1 MARFSEAF
9 LDELRARVTLSSLI
23 GRTVKL
29 AKAGR
34 EYKGC
39 CPVHSEKTPSFTV
52 NDEKAFGHCFGCGW
66 HCDAIRFVMDTQGR
80 TFIEAVEELAG
91 EAGMELPAPSP
102 EAARAAERV
111 VGVRAAIEAAQAL
124 YVRALAGSA
133 EAQNWLAARGID
145 RSVADAFE
153 LGWSPP
159 ASDHLERAGIAF
171 DDARDAGLAWHR
183 SAEGGEPARSGCT
196 FHLRVMVPVHDAR
209 GRLIAFGGRSLK
221 PSSMVPKYKN
231 SPDGPLFDKGRTLFN
246 LHRVR
251 ALLIEKARISNLL
264 TQSRGLSP
272 GQTVVVEGYM
282 DAIALH
288 RCGIPAV
295 APMGTAL
302 TEGQLELL
310 WRSDQSPLLLFDG
323 DAAGF
328 AAAQRAAE
336 RALPMLAP
344 GKSLRIGRMP
354 EGIDPDD
361 LVRESVKAGED
372 PAMALAAWLA
382 AHPPVGVVDALFD
395 AVAAAV
401 PRPRNPEVTAAA
413 WAQLEAQALR
423 IGNET
428 FRREVLAHWRGRF
441 DAELSIAPKVRPVLP
456 VISADDEEAA
466 AERLE
471 GEPDTERTIDS
482 ESAEKLRQ
490 LAHYALDRRAQR
502 REIND
507 EIKSVVA
514 MAKALGFTPKVFNAA
529 VRQMEEE
536 PGVRETYEA
545 ELACYRAALGIRGP
559 MTQAML
565 PAIGAEQV
573 MKAAKVAD
581 KRMARTLALLD
592 ARDVAA

>member
-1 MARFSEAF
+1 MSRFTPAF

-29 AKAGR
+29 TKAGR

-66 HCDAIRFVMDTQGR
+66 HCDAIRFLMDTQGR
-80 TFIEAVEELAG
+80 TFVEAVEELAG

-102 EAARAAERV
+102 EAARAAERI
-111 VGVRAAIEAAQAL
+111 VGVRAAIDAAQAL
-124 YVRALAGSA
+124 YARELAGSA

-145 RSVADAFE
+145 RDTAQAFE
-153 LGWSPP
+153 LGWAP
-159 ASDHLERAGIAF
+159 AARHHLRDIGIALG
-171 DDARDAGLAWHR
+171 DAVAAGLAWDR
-183 SAEGGEPARSGCT
+183 EGEQGCT

-209 GRLIAFGGRSLK
+209 GRLIAFGGRSLR
-221 PSSMVPKYKN
+221 PSAMVPKYKN
-231 SPDGPLFDKGRTLFN
+231 SPDGALFDKGRTLFN
-246 LHRVR
+246 LHRLR
-251 ALLIEKARISNLL
+251 ALLQEKARFSNLIL
-264 TQSRGLSP
+264 RTRGLSP

-288 RCGIPAV
+288 RCGIAAG

-302 TEGQLELL
+302 TEAQLELL

-328 AAAQRAAE
+328 AAAERAAE
-336 RALPMLAP
+336 RALPLLGP
-344 GKSLRIGRMP
+344 GRSLRIGRMP

-395 AVAAAV
+395 AVAAQV

-413 WAQLEAQALR
+413 WARLERQAER

-441 DAELSIAPKVRPVLP
+441 DAELSIAPKVRPMLP
-456 VISADDEEAA
+456 DVTAEDEEAA
-466 AERLE
+466 EARASGRLE
-471 GEPDTERTIDS
+471 ADPDGGAAIDS

-490 LAHYALDRRAQR
+490 VAHYVLSKRADRRD
-502 REIND
+502 IND
-507 EIKSVVA
+507 ELKNALAI
-514 MAKALGFTPKVFNAA
+514 AKALGFTPKVINAV
-529 VRQMEEE
+529 VRQMEED
-536 PGVRETYEA
+536 PAVRETYEA
-545 ELACYRAALGIRGP
+545 ELACYRTALGVRGP
-559 MTQAML
+559 MTAAML
-565 PAIGAEQV
+565 PAIGAEQIT
-573 MKAAKVAD
+573 KAAKIAD
-581 KRMARTLALLD
+581 KRMARTMALID

>member
-1 MARFSEAF
+1 MSRFTPAF

-29 AKAGR
+29 TKAGR

-80 TFIEAVEELAG
+80 TFVEAVEDLAG

-111 VGVRAAIEAAQAL
+111 VGVRAAIEAAQAV
-124 YVRALAGSA
+124 YVRELAGSA

-145 RSVADAFE
+145 RATAEAFE
-153 LGWSPP
+153 LGWSP
-159 ASDHLERAGIAF
+159 ASSDHLDRAGIGF
-171 DDARDAGLAWHR
+171 DDARGAGLAWHR
-183 SAEGGEPARSGCT
+183 PAEGAEPARSGCI
-196 FHLRVMVPVHDAR
+196 FHLRVMLPVHDAR

-231 SPDGPLFDKGRTLFN
+231 SPDGPLFDKGQTLFN
-246 LHRVR
+246 LHRLR
-251 ALLIEKARISNLL
+251 ALLTEKARYSNLL
-264 TQSRGLSP
+264 LRTRGLSP
-272 GQTVVVEGYM
+272 GQTVVVEGYL

-288 RCGIPAV
+288 RCGIPAG

-328 AAAQRAAE
+328 AAAERAAE
-336 RALPMLAP
+336 RALPLLAP

-361 LVRESVKAGED
+361 LVRNCVKAGED

-395 AVAAAV
+395 AVASQV
-401 PRPRNPEVTAAA
+401 PRPRDPEVTATA
-413 WAQLEAQALR
+413 WSRLEAQAAR

-441 DAELSIAPKVRPVLP
+441 DAELSIAPRVRPTLP
-456 VISADDEEAA
+456 QITAEDEEAA

-471 GEPDTERTIDS
+471 AYPDGEVTIDS

-490 LAHYALDRRAQR
+490 IAHYLLSRRADRRD
-502 REIND
+502 IND
-507 EIKSVVA
+507 EIKHALS
-514 MAKALGFTPKVFNAA
+514 MAKSLGFTPKALNTV
-529 VRQMEEE
+529 VRQMEED
-536 PGVRETYEA
+536 PGVRETFEA
-545 ELACYRAALGIRGP
+545 ELACYRNALGVRGP
-559 MTQAML
+559 MTTAML
-565 PAIGAEQV
+565 PAIGAEQIT
-573 MKAAKVAD
+573 KAAKVAD
-581 KRMARTLALLD
+581 KRMARTLALID

>member
-9 LDELRARVTLSSLI
+9 LDELRARITLSSLI

-52 NDEKAFGHCFGCGW
+52 NDEKGFGHCFGCGW
-66 HCDAIRFVMDTQGR
+66 HCDAFRFLMDTQGR
-80 TFIEAVEELAG
+80 SFVEAVEELAA
-91 EAGMELPAPSP
+91 EAGMDLPAPSA

-145 RSVADAFE
+145 RATAEAFE
-153 LGWSPP
+153 LGWAPP
-159 ASDHLERAGIAF
+159 AADHLERAGIDF
-171 DDARDAGLAWHR
+171 DDARAAGLAWHR
-183 SAEGGEPARSGCT
+183 PAEGGEPARSGCT

-246 LHRVR
+246 LHRLR
-251 ALLIEKARISNLL
+251 AMLQDKARFSNLVL
-264 TQSRGLSP
+264 RTRGLTP

-288 RCGIPAV
+288 RCGVPAG

-302 TEGQLELL
+302 TEAQLELL

-336 RALPMLAP
+336 RALPLLAP
-344 GKSLRIGRMP
+344 GRSLRIGRMP

-361 LVRESVKAGED
+361 LVRQSVAAGED

-395 AVAAAV
+395 AVATAV
-401 PRPRNPEVTAAA
+401 PRPRNPETTAAA
-413 WAQLEAQALR
+413 WSSLEAQAAR

-441 DAELSIAPKVRPVLP
+441 DAELSLAPRVRPMLP
-456 VISADDEEAA
+456 EITADDEEAA
-466 AERLE
+466 AER
-471 GEPDTERTIDS
+471 GEFLRDDAAAIDS
-482 ESAEKLRQ
+482 DSAEKLRQ
-490 LAHYALDRRAQR
+490 IAHFLLARRADRRD
-502 REIND
+502 IND
-507 EIKSVVA
+507 EIKHGVA
-514 MAKALGFTPKVFNAA
+514 MAKALGFTPKVLNAA
-529 VRQMEEE
+529 VRQMEED
-536 PGVRETYEA
+536 PGVRETFEA
-545 ELACYRAALGIRGP
+545 ELACYRTALGIRGP

-573 MKAAKVAD
+573 TKAAKVAD
-581 KRMARTLALLD
+581 KRMARTLALMD

>member
-1 MARFSEAF
+1 MSRFTPAF

-29 AKAGR
+29 TKAGR

-39 CPVHSEKTPSFTV
+39 CPFHNEKTPSFTV
-52 NDEKAFGHCFGCGW
+52 NDEKGFYHCFGCTAHG
-66 HCDAIRFVMDTQGR
+66 DVIRFLTDAQGR
-80 TFIEAVEELAG
+80 TFIEAVEDLAG

-111 VGVRAAIEAAQAL
+111 VGVRAALEAAQAL
-124 YVRALAGSA
+124 YVRELARA
-133 EAQNWLAARGID
+133 PDAQKWLDARGID
-145 RSVADAFE
+145 RATAEMFE
-153 LGWSPP
+153 LGWSPAP
-159 ASDHLERAGIAF
+159 RAHLRDIGLTLT
-171 DDARDAGLAWHR
+171 DAVAAGLAWER
-183 SAEGGEPARSGCT
+183 DGDTGCT

-209 GRLIAFGGRSLK
+209 GRLIGFGGRTIA
-221 PSSMVPKYKN
+221 PSALVPKYKN
-231 SPDGPLFDKGRTLFN
+231 SPDGPLFDKGQTLFN
-246 LHRVR
+246 LHRLR
-251 ALLIEKARISNLL
+251 ALLTEKARYSNLL
-264 TQSRGLSP
+264 LRTRGLSP

-288 RCGIPAV
+288 RCGIPAS

-328 AAAQRAAE
+328 AAAERAAE
-336 RALPMLAP
+336 RALPLLAP

-361 LVRESVKAGED
+361 LVRDCVKAGED

-395 AVAAAV
+395 AVATQV
-401 PRPRNPEVTAAA
+401 PRPRNPEVTATA
-413 WAQLEAQALR
+413 WSRLEAQAAR

-441 DAELSIAPKVRPVLP
+441 DAELSIAPRVRPTLP
-456 VISADDEEAA
+456 EITADDEEAA

-471 GEPDTERTIDS
+471 TYPDGEVTIDS
-482 ESAEKLRQ
+482 DSADKLRQ
-490 LAHYALDRRAQR
+490 IAHYLLSRRAGR
-502 REIND
+502 RDIND
-507 EIKSVVA
+507 EIKHALAVGKS
-514 MAKALGFTPKVFNAA
+514 LGFTPKVINAV
-529 VRQMEEE
+529 VRQMEED
-536 PGVRETYEA
+536 PAVRETFEA
-545 ELACYRAALGIRGP
+545 ELACYRNALGVRGP
-559 MTQAML
+559 MTAAML
-565 PAIGAEQV
+565 PAIGAEA
-573 MKAAKVAD
+573 MTKAAKVAD
-581 KRMARTLALLD
+581 KRMARTLALID

>member
-29 AKAGR
+29 TKAGR

-66 HCDAIRFVMDTQGR
+66 HCDAIRFLMDTQGR

-102 EAARAAERV
+102 EAARAAERI
-111 VGVRAAIEAAQAL
+111 VGFRAAIEAAQAL
-124 YVRALAGSA
+124 YARELAGSA

-145 RSVADAFE
+145 RDTAQAFE
-153 LGWSPP
+153 LGWAP
-159 ASDHLERAGIAF
+159 AARHHLRDIGIALG
-171 DDARDAGLAWHR
+171 DAVAAGLAWDR
-183 SAEGGEPARSGCT
+183 DGEQGCT

-221 PSSMVPKYKN
+221 PSAMVPKYKN
-231 SPDGPLFDKGRTLFN
+231 SPDGALFDKGRTLFN
-246 LHRVR
+246 LHRLR
-251 ALLIEKARISNLL
+251 ALLTEKARFSNLIL
-264 TQSRGLSP
+264 RTRGLSP

-288 RCGIPAV
+288 RCGIAAG

-302 TEGQLELL
+302 TEAQLELL

-328 AAAQRAAE
+328 AAAERAAE
-336 RALPMLAP
+336 RALPLLGP
-344 GKSLRIGRMP
+344 GRSLRIGRMP

-395 AVAAAV
+395 AVAAQV

-413 WAQLEAQALR
+413 WARLEAQAAR

-441 DAELSIAPKVRPVLP
+441 DAELSIAPKVRPMLP
-456 VISADDEEAA
+456 EVTAEDEEAA

-471 GEPDTERTIDS
+471 AYPDGGAAIDS

-490 LAHYALDRRAQR
+490 IAHYVLSKRADRRD
-502 REIND
+502 IND
-507 EIKSVVA
+507 ELKNALAI
-514 MAKALGFTPKVFNAA
+514 AKALGFTPKVINAV
-529 VRQMEEE
+529 VRQMEED
-536 PGVRETYEA
+536 PAVRETYEA
-545 ELACYRAALGIRGP
+545 ELACYRTALGVRGP
-559 MTQAML
+559 MTAAML
-565 PAIGAEQV
+565 PAIGAEQIT
-573 MKAAKVAD
+573 KAAKVAD
-581 KRMARTLALLD
+581 KRMARTMALID